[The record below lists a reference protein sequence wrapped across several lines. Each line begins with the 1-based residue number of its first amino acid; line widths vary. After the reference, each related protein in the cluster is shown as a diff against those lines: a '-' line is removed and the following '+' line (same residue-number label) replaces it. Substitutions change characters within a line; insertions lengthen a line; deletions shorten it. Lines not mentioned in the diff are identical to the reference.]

1 MHRCSQGWPASDLF
15 LDSHSTPP
23 NCPLRRQARIEGAV
37 RAVIA
42 RLTAPGP
49 NAHPA
54 NGWSIPPAILGNFGT
69 NYAVRAQVALLG
81 LAANLPA
88 DTIYPT
94 AYVDAEGQG
103 LSGAKRY
110 VLHFDKDQLPPANA
124 FWSVTMY
131 TPDSFFVPNAIDR
144 YALSSWMPLK
154 FGADG
159 SLDFYLQKDPP
170 ERDTTAELAPR
181 AGRSVQ
187 CHDAPLLAE
196 ARGPGWTL
204 GASRNQG
211 NEVSKPSAVR
221 VV

>member
-1 MHRCSQGWPASDLF
+1 MPGQPFDTSKLSPAA
-15 LDSHSTPP
+15 TT
-23 NCPLRRQARIEGAV
+23 RIEGAV
-37 RAVIA
+37 TAVFA

-49 NAHPA
+49 NAHLV

-69 NYAVRAQVALLG
+69 NYAVRARVALVG

-94 AYVDAEGQG
+94 AYVDADRQA

-110 VLHFDKDQLPPANA
+110 VLHFDKDQLPPVNA

-131 TPDSFFVPNAIDR
+131 SPDSFFVPNAIDR

-159 SLDFYLQKDPP
+159 SLDFCLQKDPP
-170 ERDTTAELAPR
+170 GATQQQNWLPAP
-181 AGRSVQ
+181 AGPFNVTMRLYW
-187 CHDAPLLAE
+187 PKPE
-196 ARGPGWTL
+196 ALDGRWVPPGI
-204 GASRNQG
+204 R
-211 NEVSKPSAVR
+211 EMK
-221 VV
+221 